1 MGEPVT
7 HKVLQYLY
15 ICSIIICGVI
25 SGGGGITTKRFY
37 FPLTETSVNCIKSFS
52 VCENCTYKFLY
63 FSDTHISLNLIR
75 NLILN

>member
-25 SGGGGITTKRFY
+25 SGGGGITIKRFY
-37 FPLTETSVNCIKSFS
+37 FPLTETSVNSIKSFS

-75 NLILN
+75 SLILN